1 VDVVLRNA
9 LVIDTDPVAVLPDT
23 DVLVSDGRIAA
34 VGKGLTAE
42 RVIDC
47 TDRIVLPGFVDTH
60 RHLWQ
65 VLMRSFCADMTLMEY
80 LEKLLRPA
88 QRVLTPEDLEIG
100 TFAGGLECLA
110 SGVTTVLDFS
120 FSPTFA
126 HAEAA
131 VRGLRASGVRAL
143 FGYGQP
149 LDAAMVP
156 EDVRRGA
163 GLAGGTVEVA
173 LAPMGPSFS
182 GLADVE
188 ATWEIARSLGL
199 RLMVHIAGQE
209 RPMSLLRDRGLLH
222 SDITFV
228 HGNGLPGDELE
239 LVAQAGAGVS
249 IAPALEARMG
259 HGGPMVCRTRGLGV
273 LTGLA
278 ADTVAVVA
286 GDMFSVMRATLLS
299 AHLSEGVHVTPADV
313 LRMATVEGAAAAGM
327 ADRVGSLGVG
337 KHADLVVLRANDI
350 NLVGTHD
357 PVAAV
362 VTAAHPGNVEKVF
375 VGGVEARCQD
385 VAGSVRT
392 AAASLVSRLSASAPT
407 R

>member
-1 VDVVLRNA
+1 MDFVLRNA
-9 LVIDTDPVAVLPDT
+9 LVIDTDPVVVRPGT
-23 DVLVSDGRIAA
+23 DVLVSEGRIAA
-34 VGKGLTAE
+34 VGKGLTAAE
-42 RVIDC
+42 VIDC

-65 VLMRSFCADMTLMEY
+65 VLTRSFCADMTLLEY
-80 LEKLLRPA
+80 LDELLRPA
-88 QRVLTPEDLEIG
+88 QRVLTPEELEIG

-120 FSPTFA
+120 FSPTFE

-149 LDAAMVP
+149 LDAPMVP
-156 EDVRRGA
+156 EDVTRGA

-173 LAPMGPSFS
+173 LAPMGPSYAD
-182 GLADVE
+182 LADVE
-188 ATWEIARSLGL
+188 ATWELARSLGL
-199 RLMVHIAGQE
+199 RIMVHLAAQG
-209 RPMSLLRDRGLLH
+209 RPVSLLRDHGLLH
-222 SDITFV
+222 PDITFV
-228 HGNGLPGDELE
+228 HGNGLPDDELA
-239 LVAQAGAGVS
+239 LVARAGAGVS

-259 HGGPMVCRTRGLGV
+259 HGGPMVRRTRGLGV
-273 LTGLA
+273 PTGLA

-299 AHLSEGVHVTPADV
+299 AHVSEGVHVTPADV

-327 ADRVGSLGVG
+327 ADRVGSLGTG
-337 KHADLVVLRANDI
+337 RHADLIVLRANDI
-350 NLVGTHD
+350 NLVGTQD

-375 VGGVEARCQD
+375 VGGVEAQLHD
-385 VAGSVRT
+385 VAGPVRT
-392 AAASLVSRLSASAPT
+392 AAASLVSRLRSAAV